1 MAIRKIC
8 WRIVLSGDSF
18 VEVDEPAETMDP
30 RDRVNS
36 LYVRA
41 EERLGEIISHEG
53 IPEWTDMETEVTSVG
68 KSEPEEEPEEE
79 PEDDDFN
86 HAP

>member
-1 MAIRKIC
+1 MATRKIC
-8 WRIVLSGDSF
+8 WRIVLSGSCF

-30 RDRVNS
+30 KDRVNS

-68 KSEPEEEPEEE
+68 KSEPNEEPDDPSSGDAEEN
-79 PEDDDFN
+79 PT
-86 HAP
+86 